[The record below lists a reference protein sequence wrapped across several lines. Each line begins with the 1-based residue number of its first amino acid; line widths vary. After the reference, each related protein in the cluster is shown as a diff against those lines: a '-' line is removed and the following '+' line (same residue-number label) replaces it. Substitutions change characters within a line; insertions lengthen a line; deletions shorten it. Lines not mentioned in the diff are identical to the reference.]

1 MPKWKKEV
9 IRMSNMKT
17 NSSPVEGGGGGGG
30 GRRMRKR
37 LGRCFSGKQGKTIGI
52 ASIAAPVAGF
62 IVNDLRKPNSIIRNL
77 LAITAAKLLPARFER
92 RKALDISDKVE
103 IIEDKG

>member
-17 NSSPVEGGGGGGG
+17 NSSPVEGGGGG

-103 IIEDKG
+103 VIEDKG